1 MRTEASYFKFQ
12 GAASLTEITWTCDN
26 DLPRHGRTDAQDL
39 AWKVS
44 GSDWGGSEEA

>member
-26 DLPRHGRTDAQDL
+26 DLPKQDGRTDAQDL

-44 GSDWGGSEEA
+44 GSDWGGVK